1 MESAETKLARIGEPI
16 RAALAAETAPSSDI
30 RVARAGFLQ
39 QVAARNAAKAGR
51 SRGFAARLWWTLL
64 LVGATT
70 AGALTFWLQTRLPIS
85 FEIGPAGA
93 HGRLGD
99 LVESLGK
106 EPLAVRF
113 SEGSSLFLHQGGRLR
128 VLSSDAKGARVLV
141 EDGLI
146 DVTIAHDRKDKL
158 HWNFEAG
165 PFHVLV
171 TGTRFQLG
179 FHPQDRSFSLMT
191 QEGQVVV
198 SGACLSA
205 PRTVSAGG
213 KLELSCLSQEGHRVA
228 RIADAPDLASPLSL
242 GAANATDMGKAMRS
256 APHWRE
262 LLAAGRLVDGL
273 RAAERADFNRV
284 CQAATAKELLAL
296 ADAARLFGRVSRA
309 VTALR
314 ALRQR
319 FPASPDGAT
328 AAFTLGRIAFERQHD
343 YSQAVDWF
351 ATCLREQPSGPLMGD
366 SFGRLM
372 EARLRAGD
380 ETGAHADAQQY
391 LRRFPE
397 GPYAS
402 EARGILSK

>member
-1 MESAETKLARIGEPI
+1 LAETSPAD
-16 RAALAAETAPSSDI
+16 DI
-30 RVARAGFLQ
+30 RLAHAGFLQ

-51 SRGFAARLWWTLL
+51 SRRLATPSWWTLL
-64 LVGATT
+64 LLGATT
-70 AGALTFWLQTRLPIS
+70 AGALTFGLRARPPIS
-85 FEIGPAGA
+85 FEIGQTRAS
-93 HGRLGD
+93 GRLGD
-99 LVESLGK
+99 LVESLGN

-113 SEGSSLFLHQGGRLR
+113 SEGSSVFLHQGSRLR

-141 EDGLI
+141 EDGFV
-146 DVTIAHDRKDKL
+146 DVTITHARKDKP

-179 FHPQDRSFSLMT
+179 FHLQDRSFSLIT

-198 SGACLSA
+198 SGDCLGVPKA
-205 PRTVSAGG
+205 VSAGE
-213 KLELSCLSQEGHRVA
+213 KLALSCLPHEKGAVRTASA
-228 RIADAPDLASPLSL
+228 STLAPTLSDDAADAA
-242 GAANATDMGKAMRS
+242 GMGRAARS
-256 APHWRE
+256 TPHWRE

-284 CQAATAKELLAL
+284 CQAATAKELFAL

-314 ALRQR
+314 VLRQR
-319 FPASPDGAT
+319 FPASPDSAI
-328 AAFTLGRIAFERQHD
+328 AAFTLGRIAFEWQHA
-343 YSQAVDWF
+343 YAKAVDWF

-372 EARLRAGD
+372 EARLRSGD
-380 ETGAHADAQQY
+380 ETGARADAQQY